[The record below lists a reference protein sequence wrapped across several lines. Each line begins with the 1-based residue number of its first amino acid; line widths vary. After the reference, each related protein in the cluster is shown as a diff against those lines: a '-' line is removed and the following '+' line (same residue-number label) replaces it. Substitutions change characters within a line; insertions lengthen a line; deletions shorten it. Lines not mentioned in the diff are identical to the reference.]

1 MHPPIRGDMG
11 THMKTTIEI
20 ADGLLKQAKQAAQ
33 REGTTVRAL
42 VEAGLRAVLK
52 ERRERPRFRLRDA
65 SFKGKG
71 LKPAFQQASWD
82 DVRDAIYDEPKA

>member
-1 MHPPIRGDMG
+1 MV

-20 ADGLLKQAKQAAQ
+20 ADSLLRQAKAQAQ

-52 ERRERPRFRLRDA
+52 AQRARPKFALRDA
-65 SFKGKG
+65 SFKGQG
-71 LKPAFQQASWD
+71 LAPELQEGRWD
-82 DVRDAIYDEPKA
+82 EIRDAIYQGRGA

>member
-1 MHPPIRGDMG
+1 MV

-20 ADGLLKQAKQAAQ
+20 ADSLLREAKDAAK

-52 ERRERPRFRLRDA
+52 SRRSRGRFALRDA
-65 SFKGKG
+65 SFGGQG
-71 LKPAFQQASWD
+71 LQPEFRGERWED
-82 DVRDAIYDEPKA
+82 LRDAVYEGRGS